1 VPRYFFNVY
10 DDVVAPDEEGMEL
23 PNLQAA
29 RLHAM
34 AGARDL
40 IVSQVKHGYM
50 VRSHW
55 IDVADDQGVVVL
67 SITFGEAVEVRE

>member
-1 VPRYFFNVY
+1 MPRYFFNVY
-10 DDVVAPDEEGMEL
+10 DDVVALDEEGMEL

-29 RLHAM
+29 RLHAL

-40 IVSQVKHGYM
+40 IAAQVKHGYM

-55 IDVADDQGVVVL
+55 IDVAGEQGEVVL
-67 SITFGEAVEVRE
+67 SITFGEAVDVRE

>member
-1 VPRYFFNVY
+1 MPRYFFNVY

-29 RLHAM
+29 RLHAL

-40 IVSQVKHGYM
+40 ISAQVRHGYL

-55 IDVADDQGVVVL
+55 IDVADEQGEIIL
-67 SITFGEAVEVRE
+67 SITFGDAVEIRE

>member
-1 VPRYFFNVY
+1 MPRFFFNVY
-10 DDVVAPDEEGMEL
+10 DDVVAPDEEGLEL

-29 RLHAM
+29 RLHAL

-40 IVSQVKHGYM
+40 IASQVKHGYM

-55 IDVADDQGVVVL
+55 IDVADELGEVIL
-67 SITFGEAVEVRE
+67 SVTFGDAVDVKE

>member
-1 VPRYFFNVY
+1 MPRYFFNVY
-10 DDVVAPDEEGMEL
+10 DDVVAVDEEGMEL

-29 RLHAM
+29 RLHAL

-55 IDVADDQGVVVL
+55 IDVATIRGR
-67 SITFGEAVEVRE
+67 SSSPSPSEKRSK